1 MNKNKNKNHYMKSVD
16 QLKISEDFNE
26 RTIILM
32 KEARNQS
39 KQKSRTMRKMVYSAA
54 SIAAIIV
61 AGTAAIHITN
71 TVSDQKNNI
80 IKFENAQTAD
90 QTLATETTSS
100 AVTIPNVELSKTQS
114 TEIKGRMQPL
124 FVYQG
129 HIYMQSSTTSF
140 TAGGSAPNKEDVL
153 KLRGD
158 LLGTTKKSIDEWASQ
173 DEYTKEF
180 ASNLGEGGKVY
191 TLKGYDSNYRLM
203 VYFEYPDGFN
213 CDIYDSFGGLT
224 LKSGA
229 DYFNLLNLKNN
240 VVSYTWESYDSW
252 NNGKNEV
259 KEVNADDTFHNFL
272 NSLYNAVPI
281 GENTDMLVEN
291 TDYDSQ
297 KFITI
302 KTKDNL
308 NTTLRLF
315 KNGYVY
321 DTQAGFFKVDD
332 NAFQSFWDTMP
343 VTTQSNTSETAGQNT
358 VSAEVSL
365 PETTIPE
372 GSKEL
377 TLILKNNG
385 TEDIFYG
392 AEFSIEALNGSNWEV
407 IPAVRDLMF
416 IEIAYILTA
425 GSSKD
430 FVIDLSTLHPSLTAG
445 NYRVVKN
452 ISGVPF
458 YAEFEITS
466 T

>member
-1 MNKNKNKNHYMKSVD
+1 MNKNHYMKSVD

-26 RTIILM
+26 RTAKLM

-39 KQKSRTMRKMVYSAA
+39 KQKSRIMKKMVYSAA
-54 SIAAIIV
+54 SIATIIA
-61 AGTAAIHITN
+61 AGAAAIHITN
-71 TVSDQKNNI
+71 TVSNHNDNI
-80 IKFENAQTAD
+80 IEIQNTQTAD
-90 QTLATETTSS
+90 HTLAKDTTSN
-100 AVTIPNVELSKTQS
+100 AVTIPTVELPKSPS
-114 TEIKGRMQPL
+114 AEIKGRMLPL
-124 FVYQG
+124 FVYKG
-129 HIYMQSSTTSF
+129 HIYIQSSTTFF
-140 TAGGSAPNKEDVL
+140 TVDGTAPAKEDVL

-158 LLGTTKKSIDEWASQ
+158 LLGTTKGSIDEWSSQ
-173 DEYTKEF
+173 DDYAKEF

-191 TLKGYDSNYRLM
+191 TVKGYDSNHRLM
-203 VYFEYPDGFN
+203 VYFEYPDGFG

-224 LKSGA
+224 LKNGA
-229 DYFNLLNLKNN
+229 DYFNLLNLKDN

-259 KEVNADDTFHNFL
+259 KEVKADDTFHNFL
-272 NSLYNAVPI
+272 NSLYDAVPI

-291 TDYDSQ
+291 TDFDSQ

-321 DTQAGFFKVDD
+321 DIQAGFFKVDD
-332 NAFQSFWDTMP
+332 NAFYAFWDTMP
-343 VTTQSNTSETAGQNT
+343 VTAPANTSETAAGQET
-358 VSAEVSL
+358 VSVQVELTKTA
-365 PETTIPE
+365 IPE

-377 TLILKNNG
+377 TLKLENNG

-392 AEFSIEALNGSNWEV
+392 AEFSIEKLNGTNWEV
-407 IPAVRDLMF
+407 VPAVRNLMF
-416 IEIAYILTA
+416 IEIAYTLTA

-430 FVIDLSTLHPSLTAG
+430 FVIDLSTLDPSLTAG

-452 ISGVPF
+452 INGVPF
-458 YAEFEITS
+458 YAEFEITIA
-466 T
+466 